1 MEVTAQSAEGRSTP
15 SHIGF
20 GFKGVLSAHDYGHRP
35 SLREYRVYQVQ
46 GVSCLK
52 MSPWSH
58 FLLNF

>member
-35 SLREYRVYQVQ
+35 SLREYRVY
-46 GVSCLK
+46 
-52 MSPWSH
+52 H